1 MLLKLHCTPMI
12 EEDWGGNDHALL
24 LDLTSD
30 PARLLFT
37 LHVCRLMMPPNT
49 AAVHLT
55 NWREIES
62 VLRQLSTIYQQAH
75 RRRPRS
81 GLPRSRR
88 RPNVERR
95 SEH

>member
-1 MLLKLHCTPMI
+1 MVLKLHCIPMR
-12 EEDWGGNDHALL
+12 EEDQGGDDHALL
-24 LDLTSD
+24 LDLTGD
-30 PARLLFT
+30 PARLLLT
-37 LHVCRLMMPPNT
+37 LNVCRLMMPPNT

-62 VLRQLSTIYQQAH
+62 VLRQLSRIYQQAH
-75 RRRPRS
+75 RRRLRS
-81 GLPRSRR
+81 GCPRARQ